1 MTYTRKKILVFSD
14 WFLPGFKAGGP
25 IRSLVNLTQT
35 LEHDFF
41 IVTRNTDHDSS
52 QPYPDI
58 ETNRWIKQSEHVQ
71 VLYLSEHA
79 VDATIIRQL
88 LTEASYDFIYLNSLF
103 SPKFTLM
110 PLRIAARLGLQD
122 RVILAPRGMLKPAA
136 LSIKSRKKKIFLF
149 ISRLLGWFSGIR
161 WHATNDEE
169 ADEIR
174 KHYGRNSIIRVAPNL
189 ASVITHDVSP
199 AHKESGTLHLV
210 SIARISPEK
219 GILEALE
226 FLKHA
231 HLEGAIR
238 CAFYGT
244 QQNTEY
250 LQQCQNI
257 AAQIDNATIEFPGEI
272 APEEIPQAI
281 RDAHFFFLPT
291 RGENFGHAIAEA
303 LQFGKPVIISDRTP
317 WRNLTSVG
325 AGWDLPLNAG
335 SFAPI
340 LKHCL
345 TMSAEEYSNLSQ
357 RASSFGKAHAQDS
370 ATVDLNYLLFEK

>member
-35 LEHDFF
+35 LAHDFF

-71 VLYLSEHA
+71 VFYLSEQA

-103 SPKFTLM
+103 SPKFTLL
-110 PLRIAARLGLQD
+110 PLRIAARLGLQH
-122 RVILAPRGMLKPAA
+122 RIILAPRGMLKPAA
-136 LSIKSRKKKIFLF
+136 LSIKSRKKNIFLF

-161 WHATNDEE
+161 WHATNDDE

-174 KHYGRNSIIRVAPNL
+174 KHYGRNSTIRIAPNL
-189 ASVITHDVSP
+189 ASVVTHDVSP

-210 SIARISPEK
+210 CIARISPEK

-231 HLEGAIR
+231 RLEGAIR
-238 CAFYGT
+238 CTFYGT

-257 AAQIDNATIEFPGEI
+257 AAQIDSSTIEFAGEI
-272 APEEIPQAI
+272 APEQIARAI
-281 RDAHFFFLPT
+281 QDAHFFYLPT

-317 WRNLTSVG
+317 WRNLTSAG

-340 LKHCL
+340 LKYCL
-345 TMSAEEYSNLSQ
+345 SMSAGEYSNLSQ